1 MIRTLIVEDEPA
13 EAQRLT
19 EYVRRYGDARGEMF
33 QITWLKSAMEMLSDK
48 SPYDLVLLD
57 IDLPGISGM
66 EAAQLLRV
74 YDETTPIIFVTNLAK
89 YAVKGYEVGATG
101 FIIKPVNWGNLSMN
115 LDRALRAI
123 RQNVGRTVMVP
134 TDDGMRVVPFSQL
147 VYVEVTGHRLT
158 YHLEDGTALEARG
171 SLGQLEDELSGAPV
185 IRISKSCVANMD
197 KIVLVRAQGMQ
208 MSTGVTLPISRTRKH
223 EVMDAVT
230 DYLGSRR

>member
-101 FIIKPVNWGNLSMN
+101 FIIKPVNWGNLSMS